1 MMSLPWR
8 LGTTL
13 ETIPANAPY
22 IFADPERVA
31 AWHDELAGDASLK
44 VGIAWQGN
52 PHAPYDRERSIPL
65 AHFEPLARVP
75 GVRLFSLQK
84 GPGVEQLAAATD
96 LNIVDFGDRLDATGG
111 AFMDTAAIIENL
123 DLVITSDTALRT
135 WPEPWART
143 SGWRY
148 KPCPTGAGCSS
159 AKTAPGIRRCD
170 CSANAAAATGPKC
183 LRGLRNSCGCG
194 WNPHAARSR
203 VARR

>member
-1 MMSLPWR
+1 M
-8 LGTTL
+8 
-13 ETIPANAPY
+13 PY

-31 AWHDELAGDASLK
+31 AWHDELAGDASFK

-123 DLVITSDTALRT
+123 DLVITSDTAR
-135 WPEPWART
+135 
-143 SGWRY
+143 G
-148 KPCPTGAGCSS
+148 
-159 AKTAPGIRRCD
+159 APGRSPGRERLGG
-170 CSANAAAATGPKC
+170 ATN
-183 LRGLRNSCGCG
+183 R
-194 WNPHAARSR
+194 ARLAL
-203 VARR
+203 VARARRQPLVSDDATVPPMPPRRLGRSV